1 MEIDEWIMVLHLLIL
16 MLHNACRIIELH
28 KA

>member
-1 MEIDEWIMVLHLLIL
+1 MEIDEWIMVLHILI
-16 MLHNACRIIELH
+16 MTLHNARRINELP